1 MRNTSTTSL
10 PPDKEG
16 SPPEQAGHQKQQAA
30 KSMVM
35 VPKMQ
40 GDVGGPS
47 SALLTSSSSPDLSD
61 KQAFA
66 QKIGLA

>member
-1 MRNTSTTSL
+1 MTSLTSDENTSTTSL

-35 VPKMQ
+35 LQKNGKEMLE
-40 GDVGGPS
+40 
-47 SALLTSSSSPDLSD
+47 ALL
-61 KQAFA
+61 QAS
-66 QKIGLA
+66 